1 MTDHQPSSRLDFTL
15 EATAT
20 GSSARACRF
29 KTLHNEVQ
37 TPVFMPVA
45 TFAALR
51 NQPVSQI
58 ESLDFPVLLA
68 NTYHL
73 LLRPGPEVFRRM
85 GGIQKFMNWKNS
97 VLTDSGGFQIF
108 SLSQSFSIS
117 EEGAAFKSYVD
128 GREYLLS
135 PELSIETQKAIGSDI
150 MMVLDQCIASTSDH
164 QACISAMDL
173 TARWAERSLAA
184 RKESLQ
190 GMFGIIQGGCFPDLR
205 KISASQITSLPFDG
219 YAIGGL
225 AVGESEDERKDITEL
240 TAALMPANRPRYLMG
255 VGTPIDLLEAV
266 HRGVDMFDCIIPTS
280 LAQQGVAYTSKGR
293 IELRRTVHK
302 FSDQPLDEACHC
314 AACRHYSR
322 AYLHH
327 LVKTKEFL
335 GHHLIGLHNLTFYK
349 NLMTQMREHILGD
362 TFLSFYKEQRE
373 LLTKVDEE
381 NPKIPAKPVRRK
393 SPPTLGDYEILE
405 KVGFN
410 TIRQKS
416 SGEIMHSVSD
426 PMVESRTLYYE
437 QSGLKEALERKA
449 EDANLHYYTIWDVG
463 LGAATNAMI
472 TLMEFEKLIANTSSQ
487 IKLRIISFEND
498 LDAMR
503 LVIKK
508 ATHFPHIQH
517 GAPSTLLK
525 EGQWISKDGRIEWLL
540 LEGDFKETALKAP
553 TPDCIYF
560 DLFSCKTD
568 APSWTYDVFARLYN
582 LCKSKNTRI
591 LTYSASTHVRSSLLA
606 AGFHVGTGPATGPK
620 SGTTVA
626 FSSVDASS
634 GFPLLGTEWL
644 ERFKRSDAKTSPG
657 ASPSEQIEIIN
668 KVMNHPQFQIKD

>member
-1 MTDHQPSSRLDFTL
+1 MIDHQSSSRLDFAL

-51 NQPVSQI
+51 NQVTSQI

-73 LLRPGPEVFRRM
+73 LLRPGPEVFQRM
-85 GGIQKFMNWKNS
+85 GGIQKFMHWKNS

-108 SLSQSFSIS
+108 SLSKSFSIS
-117 EEGAAFKSYVD
+117 EKGAAFKSYVD

-150 MMVLDQCIASTSDH
+150 MMVLDQCIASTSDQ
-164 QACISAMDL
+164 QACRSAMDL
-173 TARWAERSLAA
+173 TARWAARSLAA
-184 RKESLQ
+184 RKESPQ
-190 GMFGIIQGGCFPDLR
+190 AMFGIIQGGCFPELR
-205 KISASQITSLPFDG
+205 KMSASQITSLPFDG
-219 YAIGGL
+219 FAIGGL
-225 AVGESEDERKDITEL
+225 AVGESEDERKDMTEL
-240 TAALMPANRPRYLMG
+240 TAALMPRHRPRYLMG

-302 FSDQPLDEACHC
+302 FSDQPLDEACDC

-349 NLMTQMREHILGD
+349 NLMDRMRAHILGD
-362 TFLSFYKEQRE
+362 TFLAFYKEQKE
-373 LLTKVDEE
+373 LLTLVDEE
-381 NPKIPAKPVRRK
+381 NPKIPAKPVRPK
-393 SPPTLGDYEILE
+393 APPTLGDYEILE
-405 KVGFN
+405 KAGFN
-410 TIRQKS
+410 SIRQKS

-437 QSGLKEALERKA
+437 QSGLREAIQEADR
-449 EDANLHYYTIWDVG
+449 EYYTIWDVG

-472 TLMEFEKLIANTSSQ
+472 TLMEFEKLIANSSSQ
-487 IKLRIISFEND
+487 MKLRIISFEND
-498 LDAMR
+498 LDALR

-508 ATHFPHIQH
+508 ATHFPHVRH
-517 GAPSTLLK
+517 SAPSTFLRD
-525 EGQWISKDGRIEWLL
+525 GQWVSKDGRIEWVL
-540 LEGDFKETALKAP
+540 LEGDFKETSKNAP
-553 TPDCIYF
+553 APDCIYF

-568 APSWTYDVFARLYN
+568 APSWTYEAFASLFE
-582 LCKSKNTRI
+582 LCKPQSTRI

-626 FSSVDASS
+626 FSGFDAAS
-634 GFPLLGTEWL
+634 GFQLLGKDWL
-644 ERFKRSDAKTSPG
+644 ERFKRSDAQTSPG
-657 ASPSEQIEIIN
+657 ISITQQKEIIN